1 MFLTQNPFS
10 DHGPSK
16 KVQESIGKTAGDKS
30 YYHLQR
36 AKALAKK
43 DGHDYDKLPK
53 YDRAKPHQDQYH
65 DMAKKE
71 SVKNE
76 AFKYHIPEDIPAN
89 ERTAFHGAAA
99 AAAKAGK
106 KSFNFG
112 GKTHPVTMKKDT
124 AKSIPTEAVKYPH
137 MMYDPK
143 TGKEVT
149 AKTPMDHA
157 KFSKMGYTH
166 EKPKMNEISKR
177 LAGKYISKASRDA
190 YFKGRDQG
198 TVDAISAVGGSHPHQ
213 DYKKSP
219 ERKAAMRMRG
229 IDRATKRLAKS
240 EGTEMSIREKLMSL
254 YEGDRAAHYKS
265 AAAPEPMHMKS
276 MSSKGAMDMLNTP
289 KSTEAD
295 GMKAAKDT
303 ADNIKKSAPGK
314 KLRNAD
320 KNTGDLAIKPSAT
333 PVKDP
338 SAKMQTAESVVN
350 EDQAYHK
357 AMAAAHGHHGERHS
371 TEAGNSDS
379 SAHDYAANAHDEAER
394 LHKVAHDAH
403 KKHGGD
409 SKQYKSAADAAH
421 KQSAEAHDNTKD
433 AGRFKA
439 IDKPSMKMFPKKPS
453 MKKEEYGI
461 SGNKVSDALLD
472 AIEQVT
478 KEASIKGS
486 GTDRKAILKKAFRA
500 GEKQDQSAFTGK
512 KPAIRAPKGMK
523 GRMKSGKMD
532 AFSAK
537 HKDKGIEKAYQAGFH
552 GDHSGNKPEKGKA
565 RMKPQSNLPRTKD
578 QRIGLRMRKRGN

>member
-16 KVQESIGKTAGDKS
+16 KVLS
-30 YYHLQR
+30 
-36 AKALAKK
+36 
-43 DGHDYDKLPK
+43 
-53 YDRAKPHQDQYH
+53 
-65 DMAKKE
+65 
-71 SVKNE
+71 E

-106 KSFNFG
+106 KNFNFG

-124 AKSIPTEAVKYPH
+124 AKAIPTEAVKYPH

-229 IDRATKRLAKS
+229 IDRATVRLARN
-240 EGTEMSIREKLMSL
+240 EETEMSIREKLMSL

-303 ADNIKKSAPGK
+303 ADSIKKSAPGK
-314 KLRNAD
+314 KLRKAD

-338 SAKMQTAESVVN
+338 AAKMQTAESIVN

-379 SAHDYAANAHDEAER
+379 SGHDYAANAHDEAER

-421 KQSAEAHDNTKD
+421 KQSAEAHDTTKD
-433 AGRFKA
+433 AGRFRA
-439 IDKPSMKMFPKKPS
+439 IKKPSMKMFPKKPS
-453 MKKEEYGI
+453 MAKENYGI
-461 SGNKVSDALLD
+461 SGNKVADSLLD
-472 AIEQVT
+472 AIQKV
-478 KEASIKGS
+478 A
-486 GTDRKAILKKAFRA
+486 
-500 GEKQDQSAFTGK
+500 
-512 KPAIRAPKGMK
+512 
-523 GRMKSGKMD
+523 
-532 AFSAK
+532 
-537 HKDKGIEKAYQAGFH
+537 
-552 GDHSGNKPEKGKA
+552 KGK
-565 RMKPQSNLPRTKD
+565 
-578 QRIGLRMRKRGN
+578 

>member
-1 MFLTQNPFS
+1 MFLTKNPFS

-16 KVQESIGKTAGDKS
+16 KVLS
-30 YYHLQR
+30 
-36 AKALAKK
+36 
-43 DGHDYDKLPK
+43 
-53 YDRAKPHQDQYH
+53 
-65 DMAKKE
+65 
-71 SVKNE
+71 E

-229 IDRATKRLAKS
+229 IDRATVRLARN

-303 ADNIKKSAPGK
+303 ADSIKKSAPGK
-314 KLRNAD
+314 KLRKAD

-338 SAKMQTAESVVN
+338 AAKMQTAESTVN

-357 AMAAAHGHHGERHS
+357 KMSTVHDDHGGAHEREATNGGSSDHDFASDHHHEAAKKHR
-371 TEAGNSDS
+371 EA
-379 SAHDYAANAHDEAER
+379 A
-394 LHKVAHDAH
+394 DAH

-409 SKQYKSAADAAH
+409 SKQYKSAA
-421 KQSAEAHDNTKD
+421 AEAHKATGEAHETAKD
-433 AGRFKA
+433 AGKIRNVA
-439 IDKPSMKMFPKKPS
+439 PSMMKFPNKPS
-453 MKKEEYGI
+453 MKKENYGI
-461 SGNKVSDALLD
+461 SGNKVADSLLD
-472 AIEQVT
+472 AIEKV
-478 KEASIKGS
+478 A
-486 GTDRKAILKKAFRA
+486 
-500 GEKQDQSAFTGK
+500 
-512 KPAIRAPKGMK
+512 
-523 GRMKSGKMD
+523 
-532 AFSAK
+532 
-537 HKDKGIEKAYQAGFH
+537 
-552 GDHSGNKPEKGKA
+552 KGK
-565 RMKPQSNLPRTKD
+565 
-578 QRIGLRMRKRGN
+578 

>member
-16 KVQESIGKTAGDKS
+16 KVLS
-30 YYHLQR
+30 
-36 AKALAKK
+36 
-43 DGHDYDKLPK
+43 
-53 YDRAKPHQDQYH
+53 
-65 DMAKKE
+65 
-71 SVKNE
+71 E

-99 AAAKAGK
+99 DAAKKGK

-124 AKSIPTEAVKYPH
+124 ANKIADQKEAVKYPH

-166 EKPKMNEISKR
+166 EKPKMNEISKKT
-177 LAGKYISKASRDA
+177 AANYIGKASRDA

-198 TVDAISAVGGSHPHQ
+198 TVDAISAVGGSHPQQ

-265 AAAPEPMHMKS
+265 ATPPEEYDEKS
-276 MSSKGAMDMLNTP
+276 KSSKGAMDMLNTP

-303 ADNIKKSAPGK
+303 ADSIKKSAPGK
-314 KLRNAD
+314 KLRKAD

-338 SAKMQTAESVVN
+338 AAKMQTAESTVN

-379 SAHDYAANAHDEAER
+379 SGHDYAANAHDEAER

-552 GDHSGNKPEKGKA
+552 GDHSGNTPEKGKA

-578 QRIGLRMRKRGN
+578 QRIGLRMRKRGNY